1 MKTPTIVRAGAALT
15 AAGALVLAGLM
26 SPASAASSTGSLKGV
41 VTLGGQPVDFAK
53 VQVYPLVLDRA
64 VDEYE
69 VGQRLKTDNTDSK
82 GRYSFSGLTATS
94 STTNRY
100 VVLVTDRTSKG
111 VKSYRTIVAKKG
123 KTLTQNVDLRAA
135 SALTGIVKR
144 SDGRPATGLTV
155 SVEPGQYNDQGE
167 SYEKLYPEWS
177 APVNADG
184 TYALRGIP
192 AGNYREVIVSD
203 GPYARQCFDF
213 VAGALA
219 DCVTGTDGAAYAK
232 GRVTLAPGEQR
243 ALPAITMTKS
253 APAVTTLKGKVT
265 DSSGRPLKGIGVR
278 IYTGQFNRVV
288 TTRSSG
294 RYTLKD
300 SFPAGAYSIRFDD
313 HNDVWAS
320 QFFGGGTDRKT
331 RQRVTV
337 VPGTPI
343 SGLDT
348 KLKSRVSVKT
358 ATKGGTGTAKVA
370 VRITRA
376 ASSKAPGGKLTLSFE
391 GRSKTVDVVKGRAV
405 VTLSGLPAGSQP
417 LTATYSGTSS
427 TAGAT
432 KALRVTVK

>member
-1 MKTPTIVRAGAALT
+1 MKTSTIVRRGAAL
-15 AAGALVLAGLM
+15 AATSALVLGGLM
-26 SPASAASSTGSLKGV
+26 SPATAASSTGALKGT
-41 VTLGGQPVDFAK
+41 VTIGGQPVDFAK
-53 VQVYPLVLDRA
+53 VQLYQLVYDKSTQEL
-64 VDEYE
+64 E
-69 VGQRLKTDNTDSK
+69 VGRRLKTDNTDSK
-82 GRYSFSGLTATS
+82 GRYSFSGLTAKS
-94 STTNRY
+94 KTTNRY
-100 VVLVTDRTSKG
+100 VVLVTDRKYRG
-111 VKSYRTIVAKKG
+111 VKTYRTIVAEKG
-123 KTLTQNVDLRAA
+123 RTLTQNVRLKAA
-135 SALTGIVKR
+135 STLTGTVKR
-144 SDGRPATGLTV
+144 SDGRPATGLTIN
-155 SVEPGQYNDQGE
+155 VEPGQYNNQGD

-192 AGNYREVIVSD
+192 ASYGFEVVVSD

-219 DCVTGTDGAAYAK
+219 DCVTGAGYASQRLPAAA
-232 GRVTLAPGEQR
+232 GEQR
-243 ALPAITMTKS
+243 VLPAVTMTKS

-278 IYTGQFNRVV
+278 IYTGEYNRVV

-300 SFPAGAYSIRFDD
+300 SLPAGAYSVRFDD
-313 HNDVWAS
+313 HNGVWAS
-320 QFFGGGTDRKT
+320 QFFGGSTDRKT
-331 RQRVTV
+331 RQRITV
-337 VPGTPI
+337 APGTPVN
-343 SGLDT
+343 GLDT
-348 KLKSRVSVKT
+348 KLKSGVSVKT
-358 ATKGGTGTAKVA
+358 ATKGGVGTAKVA

-405 VTLSGLPAGSQP
+405 VTLSGLPAGNQA

>member
-1 MKTPTIVRAGAALT
+1 MKPFTLLRAGAALT
-15 AAGALVLAGLM
+15 ATSALVLGGLA
-26 SPASAASSTGSLKGV
+26 SPASAASSTAKLKGT
-41 VTLGGQPVDFAK
+41 VTLAGQPVDFAK
-53 VQVYPLVLDRA
+53 VQLYPLVLDRA

-82 GRYSFSGLTATS
+82 GRYSFSGLTAKSAATS
-94 STTNRY
+94 RY
-100 VVLVTDRTSKG
+100 VVVITDRKSKG
-111 VKSYRTIVAKKG
+111 VKTYRMIDAKKG
-123 KTLTQNVDLRAA
+123 KTLTRDVSLKAA
-135 SALTGIVKR
+135 SALTGTVKR

-155 SVEPGQYNDQGE
+155 SLNPGNYNDQGE

-177 APVNADG
+177 TPVNADG

-192 AGNYREVIVSD
+192 ADKYDEVIVSD
-203 GPYARQCFDF
+203 GPYATQCFDF
-213 VAGALA
+213 VASALA

-232 GRVTLAPGEQR
+232 ESVTVAPGEQR
-243 ALPAITMTKS
+243 VLPTVTMTKS
-253 APAVTTLKGKVT
+253 APAVTTLKGRVT

-288 TTRSSG
+288 MTRSSG

-300 SFPAGAYSIRFDD
+300 SLPAGSYSVRFDD

-331 RQRVTV
+331 RQRVTIT
-337 VPGTPI
+337 PGTPVN
-343 SGLDT
+343 GLDT

-358 ATKGGTGTAKVA
+358 ATQGGKGTAKVA
-370 VRITRA
+370 VKITRA
-376 ASSKAPGGKLTLSFE
+376 ASSKAPGGTLTVTSG
-391 GRSKTVDVVKGRAV
+391 GRSTTVDVVKGRAV

-417 LTATYSGTSS
+417 LTVRYSGTGS

>member
-26 SPASAASSTGSLKGV
+26 SPASAASSTANLKGT

-53 VQVYPLVLDRA
+53 VQLYPLVLDRSN
-64 VDEYE
+64 DEYE
-69 VGQRLKTDNTDSK
+69 VGQRLKTDNTDSR

-111 VKSYRTIVAKKG
+111 VKTYRTIVAKKG
-123 KTLTQNVDLRAA
+123 KTLTQNVNLKAA
-135 SALTGIVKR
+135 SALVGTVKR

-155 SVEPGQYNDQGE
+155 SVNPGQYNDQGE

-192 AGNYREVIVSD
+192 GGNYDEVIVSD
-203 GPYARQCFDF
+203 GLYAKQCIDF
-213 VAGALA
+213 VASALG

-232 GRVTLAPGEQR
+232 QRVTLAPGDR
-243 ALPAITMTKS
+243 ALPAVTMTKS

-376 ASSKAPGGKLTLSFE
+376 ASSKAPGGTLTLSFE
-391 GRSKTVDVVKGRAV
+391 GRSKSVDVVKGRAV
-405 VTLSGLPAGSQP
+405 VTLSGLPSGSQP